1 MFKFLKSAI
10 AVAAVGL
17 LLAGCS
23 STTKQAKLDP
33 FAGKGSPYYTGKGPI
48 PWGGGRYQV
57 GQPYQVAG
65 RWFEPKE
72 QPNYDKTGTAS
83 WYGEAFHKRKT
94 SNGEWFDMN
103 RLTAAHA
110 TLPIPS
116 YARVT
121 NLENGRTVVVRINDR
136 GPFVGTRVID
146 LSKKSADVLGYQN
159 KGTAHV
165 RVQYIGPAPLDD
177 NGSHLLA
184 MNKENARGTPLRSMI
199 AMADRQR
206 GRSTVTDTM
215 VADAAAGQSRKSA
228 APKPQPAAAPQVE
241 TVAYQP
247 PPPEPQVQTLQPS
260 GYETNFFI
268 QLGSF
273 SDAGNAARARD
284 QFAAVWPVQF
294 IELSGA
300 NGPVYRVRLGP
311 IADQADAMTALDN
324 AYAAG
329 FSDARMIRS
338 QAMQASLQ

>member
-1 MFKFLKSAI
+1 MMKFLKPAL
-10 AVAAVGL
+10 AVFVAGL

-23 STTKQAKLDP
+23 SSSKQSKLDP
-33 FAGKGSPYYTGKGPI
+33 FAGKGSPYYSGKGPI
-48 PWGGGRYQV
+48 PWGGGRSQV
-57 GQPYQVAG
+57 GKPYQVAG
-65 RWFEPKE
+65 RWFEPRE
-72 QPNYDKTGTAS
+72 QPGYDKTGKAS

-110 TLPIPS
+110 TLPLPS

-121 NLENGRTVVVRINDR
+121 NLDNGRTVVVRINDR

-146 LSKKSADVLGYQN
+146 LSKKSADVLGYKNQ
-159 KGTAHV
+159 GTAHV

-184 MNKENARGTPLRSMI
+184 MNKENVRGTPVRSMI
-199 AMADRQR
+199 ASADRHR
-206 GRSTVTDTM
+206 SRSTVSDTM
-215 VADAAAGQSRKSA
+215 VAEAV
-228 APKPQPAAAPQVE
+228 APKKPAKPQRVAVPQVE

-247 PPPEPQVQTLQPS
+247 PQEPEVQSQQAS
-260 GYETNFFI
+260 GYETSYFV

-273 SDAGNAARARD
+273 TDPGNAARARD
-284 QFAAVWPVQF
+284 QFASVWPVQF
-294 IELSGA
+294 IELMGA

-311 IADQADAMTALDN
+311 IAEQADAMTALDN

-329 FSDARMIRS
+329 FNDARMIRS